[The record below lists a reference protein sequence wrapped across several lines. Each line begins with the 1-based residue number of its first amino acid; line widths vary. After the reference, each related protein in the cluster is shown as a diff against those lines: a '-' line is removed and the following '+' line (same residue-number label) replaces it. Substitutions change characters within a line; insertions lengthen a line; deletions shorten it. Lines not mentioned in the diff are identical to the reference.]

1 MYVLY
6 INILYYIPTQ
16 NPFQKKY
23 TKTHSHQAYGPPQT
37 LTKLSGDA
45 AFNNWYFAWSAR
57 KKAWCCS
64 MQDEF
69 IPTENSNWNM
79 IESDARNDW
88 IFNKENF

>member
-6 INILYYIPTQ
+6 ITTYCLTSLPKIHSKKNIS
-16 NPFQKKY
+16 
-23 TKTHSHQAYGPPQT
+23 KTHSHQSYGPPQT

-57 KKAWCCS
+57 KKAWCRS

-69 IPTENSNWNM
+69 IPTENSN
-79 IESDARNDW
+79 ESKKRSH
-88 IFNKENF
+88 